1 MERIG
6 EIIKIAGPLVTA
18 KGIPGVKM
26 YEVCKVG
33 EEQLIGEV
41 NRVEGDL
48 CYIQVYEET
57 AGIKPGE
64 KVIGTGQPLSL
75 ELGPGLIGQMFDGI
89 QRPLPAIKEVAGD
102 FITRGINVNAL
113 PRDEKWKFTPTVKKG
128 DKVVGGDELGHV
140 PETTL
145 VKHIIMV
152 PPNIEG
158 EIIEIAPAGE
168 YTIED
173 MIAKI
178 KTKTGEVKELKMMQK
193 WPVRKP
199 RPYKTKLPS
208 EVPLITGQRIID
220 TFFPVAKG
228 GTSGIPGGFGT
239 GKCVLPDTPIL
250 LENGE
255 LIPIED
261 LFKRVKKEEA
271 DFNKQEEIIRV
282 NEKIGVYT
290 FDGEQITKTEI
301 SHVYRGY
308 SDKIIEIKTK
318 SGREIRVT
326 PVHKLIT
333 FNTKGFFEEK
343 PAHEL
348 KEGDYII
355 IPRKINIQTE
365 YQDLTDKILTIK
377 ELRSRDPYVN
387 KEVIKLLKTTAKK
400 LGGYHK
406 LSKILHIK
414 ESTLMDYVVG
424 RSKIPIKLMRQI
436 YKLNNLIFTIPSVV
450 SVPKS
455 NKLIKLPSILEEELS
470 ELLGLIFSDGMITNR
485 EIRFFNNDKNILNRC
500 KQLFTSIFGVE
511 PKEIQYNTVEGLK
524 LDSAAVVKL
533 IKAIGMPTKK
543 KSNNVKI
550 PSIIIRSPPSV
561 IGAFL
566 RGYFIGDGSFSKGV
580 IEFCSSSKQLIQGL
594 AYLLTRLGVLYSSI
608 KEKERRYRLI
618 ISSIPELEKFN
629 ELIDGDKHYKISN
642 KINRLKIYIKN
653 TKAGR
658 VTRDLIPL
666 EKETIREFLR
676 IYSKRIFEENS
687 INIGNYIYG
696 NAKLSVKMLNRIVE
710 YVKSEDKIILQMA
723 SLLSALEFVALD
735 EIKKIKI
742 TEGRFPVY
750 DVTVPITHNFVGGEL
765 PSIFHNTITLH
776 QVASWS
782 DAQIIVY
789 VGCGERGNE
798 MTEVLEKFPTYKDPR
813 SGEPLMNRT
822 VLIANTSNMPVAARE
837 ASIYTA
843 ITIAEYF

>member
-173 MIAKI
+173 VIAKI

-301 SHVYRGY
+301 SHV
-308 SDKIIEIKTK
+308 
-318 SGREIRVT
+318 
-326 PVHKLIT
+326 
-333 FNTKGFFEEK
+333 
-343 PAHEL
+343 
-348 KEGDYII
+348 
-355 IPRKINIQTE
+355 
-365 YQDLTDKILTIK
+365 
-377 ELRSRDPYVN
+377 
-387 KEVIKLLKTTAKK
+387 
-400 LGGYHK
+400 
-406 LSKILHIK
+406 
-414 ESTLMDYVVG
+414 
-424 RSKIPIKLMRQI
+424 
-436 YKLNNLIFTIPSVV
+436 
-450 SVPKS
+450 
-455 NKLIKLPSILEEELS
+455 
-470 ELLGLIFSDGMITNR
+470 
-485 EIRFFNNDKNILNRC
+485 
-500 KQLFTSIFGVE
+500 
-511 PKEIQYNTVEGLK
+511 
-524 LDSAAVVKL
+524 
-533 IKAIGMPTKK
+533 
-543 KSNNVKI
+543 
-550 PSIIIRSPPSV
+550 
-561 IGAFL
+561 
-566 RGYFIGDGSFSKGV
+566 
-580 IEFCSSSKQLIQGL
+580 
-594 AYLLTRLGVLYSSI
+594 
-608 KEKERRYRLI
+608 
-618 ISSIPELEKFN
+618 
-629 ELIDGDKHYKISN
+629 
-642 KINRLKIYIKN
+642 
-653 TKAGR
+653 
-658 VTRDLIPL
+658 
-666 EKETIREFLR
+666 
-676 IYSKRIFEENS
+676 
-687 INIGNYIYG
+687 
-696 NAKLSVKMLNRIVE
+696 
-710 YVKSEDKIILQMA
+710 
-723 SLLSALEFVALD
+723 
-735 EIKKIKI
+735 
-742 TEGRFPVY
+742 
-750 DVTVPITHNFVGGEL
+750 
-765 PSIFHNTITLH
+765 
-776 QVASWS
+776 
-782 DAQIIVY
+782 
-789 VGCGERGNE
+789 
-798 MTEVLEKFPTYKDPR
+798 
-813 SGEPLMNRT
+813 
-822 VLIANTSNMPVAARE
+822 
-837 ASIYTA
+837 
-843 ITIAEYF
+843 